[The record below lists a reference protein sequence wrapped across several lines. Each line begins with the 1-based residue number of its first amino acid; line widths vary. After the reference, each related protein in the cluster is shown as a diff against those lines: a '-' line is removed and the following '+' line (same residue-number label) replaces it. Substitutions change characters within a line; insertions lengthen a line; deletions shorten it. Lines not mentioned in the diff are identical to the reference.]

1 MPPHPFLYRSCPG
14 RRAYS
19 PAPGVRGLSAKEST
33 GVILALL
40 LIGDT
45 IALWAYRRDA
55 NTAVLRRLIPSVL
68 TSVGLGALLLAMST
82 QAQMRRTI
90 GAILLALVLVTLAQR
105 RWGTPQPRPRPAP
118 RHGRAS
124 RTTKCL
130 TRITSAAIV
139 GHEDTTVGEKGRAMT
154 WFSSMIPGAPGNADS
169 IALVAQTLHESATQ
183 AENIEQAV
191 SRIPSS
197 ISTWKGHAH
206 LDYLESQ
213 QRARSRMIHFN
224 EGMACAANDVESYS
238 WSVRAMHNYVEN
250 TLRPTAQELD
260 EAFTRT
266 PAGQR
271 INAYFSLL
279 AEART
284 LQGEYRERYNR
295 LKQEAEDLALSLQ
308 QALSIEPVAK
318 KSKFAGGFFDPSRT
332 ERLSERDIDRINAEL
347 KALREGSFDLRAIA
361 QGSIGDCYYL
371 ASLMAVMNSPEGQA
385 LLADGIRPHYNQ
397 DGTIDGYIVTVYDKP
412 GFFSSGSSTEVLV
425 RDTYANGAR
434 SSGSAGV
441 ISLYEKAFSQLHPGG
456 VNRSTFFESGITA
469 GYPREALPRVTGQG
483 TSTVDG
489 DGLFGFGSGYDAGE
503 QQTIIEAANSGQPT
517 IANTEFSDAFTNR
530 TAPVDVT
537 LPNGQE
543 TRIDIYRGHD
553 YVVTHADSSGL
564 TLVNPHGTNTVSET
578 GSATPTGEF
587 TISWENFNEY
597 YGNVT
602 LGAVK

>member
-1 MPPHPFLYRSCPG
+1 M
-14 RRAYS
+14 
-19 PAPGVRGLSAKEST
+19 RGLSAKEST

-441 ISLYEKAFSQLHPGG
+441 ISLYEKAFSQLQP
-456 VNRSTFFESGITA
+456 SLKA
-469 GYPREALPRVTGQG
+469 G
-483 TSTVDG
+483 
-489 DGLFGFGSGYDAGE
+489 
-503 QQTIIEAANSGQPT
+503 
-517 IANTEFSDAFTNR
+517 
-530 TAPVDVT
+530 
-537 LPNGQE
+537 
-543 TRIDIYRGHD
+543 
-553 YVVTHADSSGL
+553 
-564 TLVNPHGTNTVSET
+564 
-578 GSATPTGEF
+578 
-587 TISWENFNEY
+587 
-597 YGNVT
+597 
-602 LGAVK
+602 

>member
-1 MPPHPFLYRSCPG
+1 
-14 RRAYS
+14 
-19 PAPGVRGLSAKEST
+19 
-33 GVILALL
+33 
-40 LIGDT
+40 
-45 IALWAYRRDA
+45 
-55 NTAVLRRLIPSVL
+55 
-68 TSVGLGALLLAMST
+68 
-82 QAQMRRTI
+82 
-90 GAILLALVLVTLAQR
+90 
-105 RWGTPQPRPRPAP
+105 
-118 RHGRAS
+118 
-124 RTTKCL
+124 
-130 TRITSAAIV
+130 
-139 GHEDTTVGEKGRAMT
+139 MT

-169 IALVAQTLHESATQ
+169 IASVAHALHASATE
-183 AENIEQAV
+183 ADTIEQAV

-224 EGMACAANDVESYS
+224 EGMTCAANDVESYS
-238 WSVRAMHNYVEN
+238 WNVRAMHNYVEN
-250 TLRPTAQELD
+250 TLRPAAQKLD
-260 EAFTRT
+260 DAFEHT
-266 PAGQR
+266 PAVQR

-279 AEART
+279 TEART

-332 ERLSERDIDRINAEL
+332 ERLSERDIDRINAEI
-347 KALREGSFDLRAIA
+347 KALREGGFDLRAIA

-456 VNRSTFFESGITA
+456 VNRSTFFESGIAA
-469 GYPREALPRVTGQG
+469 GYPRQALPRVTGQG
-483 TSTVDG
+483 TSTVHG
-489 DGLFGFGSGYDAGE
+489 DGFFGFGSGYDASE

-517 IANTEFSDAFTNR
+517 IANTECSDAFENR

-543 TRIDIYRGHD
+543 TRIDIYGGHA

-587 TISWENFNEY
+587 TISWEDFGEY

>member
-1 MPPHPFLYRSCPG
+1 M
-14 RRAYS
+14 
-19 PAPGVRGLSAKEST
+19 RGLPAKEST
-33 GVILALL
+33 GVILSLL
-40 LIGDT
+40 LIDDT

-55 NTAVLRRLIPSVL
+55 NTAALRRLIPSVL

-90 GAILLALVLVTLAQR
+90 GAILLALVLLTLAQR
-105 RWGTPQPRPRPAP
+105 RWGTPQPRPRPTP

-124 RTTKCL
+124 HTTKCL

-191 SRIPSS
+191 SHIPSS

-456 VNRSTFFESGITA
+456 VNKSTFFESGMSAPVRLSLASPVKEHPRLTGTASSALEAATTPANNRRSSRPPTA
-469 GYPREALPRVTGQG
+469 GSPRSPTR
-483 TSTVDG
+483 STATH
-489 DGLFGFGSGYDAGE
+489 SR
-503 QQTIIEAANSGQPT
+503 
-517 IANTEFSDAFTNR
+517 TE
-530 TAPVDVT
+530 P
-537 LPNGQE
+537 P
-543 TRIDIYRGHD
+543 
-553 YVVTHADSSGL
+553 
-564 TLVNPHGTNTVSET
+564 P
-578 GSATPTGEF
+578 
-587 TISWENFNEY
+587 WM
-597 YGNVT
+597 
-602 LGAVK
+602 

>member
-1 MPPHPFLYRSCPG
+1 M
-14 RRAYS
+14 
-19 PAPGVRGLSAKEST
+19 RGLPAKEST
-33 GVILALL
+33 GVILSLL
-40 LIGDT
+40 LIDDT

-55 NTAVLRRLIPSVL
+55 NTAALRRLIPSVL

-90 GAILLALVLVTLAQR
+90 GAILLALVLLTLAQR
-105 RWGTPQPRPRPAP
+105 RWGTPQPRPRPTP

-124 RTTKCL
+124 HTTKCL

-169 IALVAQTLHESATQ
+169 IALVAQTLHESATH
-183 AENIEQAV
+183 ADNIEQAV

-284 LQGEYRERYNR
+284 LQGDYRERYNR

-456 VNRSTFFESGITA
+456 VNRSTFFESGMSA

-483 TSTVDG
+483 TSTIDG
-489 DGLFGFGSGYDAGE
+489 DGFFGFGSGYDAGE

-543 TRIDIYRGHD
+543 TRIDIYRGHS

-578 GSATPTGEF
+578 GTATPNGEF
-587 TISWENFNEY
+587 TISWEDFGKY